1 MQSFFKKIPKQ
12 TYTVI
17 KKQFIG
23 PKYKGKNL
31 RTHKIAS
38 CIAIQKSVKKVWKQK
53 VPKKWIYQNVSKM
66 EKNTEKRSYDI

>member
-17 KKQFIG
+17 KRQFIG
-23 PKYKGKNL
+23 PKYKGKNV

-38 CIAIQKSVKKVWKQK
+38 CIAIQKSVKKV
-53 VPKKWIYQNVSKM
+53 
-66 EKNTEKRSYDI
+66 

>member
-1 MQSFFKKIPKQ
+1 LASTNSLLLKKVVPKKMQSFFKKIPKQ

-17 KKQFIG
+17 KRQFIG

-38 CIAIQKSVKKVWKQK
+38 CIAIQKSVKKV
-53 VPKKWIYQNVSKM
+53 
-66 EKNTEKRSYDI
+66 